1 MTERIAGGEKM
12 KKFIKDVAEVGKD
25 LWECFVW
32 LVQAA
37 DELGTILGKKLAELT
52 CKKRAVKLNVAMPS
66 VKRRC
71 IEK

>member
-1 MTERIAGGEKM
+1 MN
-12 KKFIKDVAEVGKD
+12 KFAIDLLEVGKD
-25 LWECFVW
+25 LWEGFVW

-37 DELGTILGKKLAELT
+37 DELGTISGEKLSELT
-52 CKKRAVKLNVAMPS
+52 CKKRAVKLTVAMPS